1 MWFRGGSDSLPAP
14 YFTVHKGW
22 IDENRVCGVLP
33 RFPITFISYR
43 YEYIVYGGKMKT
55 ITTRISEDLLKKLE
69 EIEQDEKADRS
80 TIIRK
85 LLDKAVGDWKIEKAL
100 EELRGGRI
108 TLRTAARKAE
118 LTYVEMLDRAKEAG
132 IQLGYTAEDL
142 QNDLANLEE

>member
-1 MWFRGGSDSLPAP
+1 
-14 YFTVHKGW
+14 
-22 IDENRVCGVLP
+22 
-33 RFPITFISYR
+33 
-43 YEYIVYGGKMKT
+43 MKT

-69 EIEQDEKADRS
+69 EIEQDEKADRA

-100 EELRGGRI
+100 EELREGRI